1 MDFRT
6 ALSVELL
13 ELCRSHDLTLNQL
26 SERADVPI
34 STLKNILNG
43 QSRNPGVLTLLALC
57 DGLDA
62 KLSDFLSAVEK
73 LADQD

>member
-13 ELCRSHDLTLNQL
+13 ELCRARDLTLNQL

-43 QSRNPGVLTLLALC
+43 QSRNPGILTLLALC
-57 DGLDA
+57 EGLDTR
-62 KLSDFLSAVEK
+62 LSDFLGAVEQ
-73 LADQD
+73 LTEN